1 MDSLSGLAAFVQAA
15 ETSSFVAAG
24 RQLGVSAS
32 AIGKSIARLE
42 AKLGVRLFHRS
53 TRQIRLTDEGT
64 LFFERCRGILDDIED
79 AQNELL
85 KSTEAPRGRL
95 KISLPA
101 VGYRLL
107 SKQLSAFMQAY
118 PEVELDLDFSDRMV
132 DVIEEGF
139 DAVIRSGSLAD
150 SRLLARTLWPYS
162 FMICAAPDYLR
173 RQGRPQRP
181 QDLLRHACLRYKFL
195 SSSKLQ
201 DWILRSEQGAPELRL
216 PATLT
221 CNNIEALL
229 AATVNGL
236 GLAYL
241 PSFVVQEAL
250 ADGRLCTVLDDYAVS
265 HGSFSVLWPSSRHML
280 PRLRVFVD
288 FLHASVPAASTAA
301 PRKRARPDRGSRTE

>member
-32 AIGKSIARLE
+32 AVGKSIARLE

-64 LFFERCRGILDDIED
+64 LFFERCKGILDDIED
-79 AQNELL
+79 AENALL

-101 VGYRLL
+101 IGYRLL
-107 SKQLSAFMQAY
+107 TRQLSAFMQTY

-132 DVIEEGF
+132 DVIEDGF
-139 DAVIRSGSLAD
+139 DAVIRSGSLPD
-150 SRLLARTLWPYS
+150 SRLMAKKLWPYN
-162 FMICAAPDYLR
+162 FVVCASPEYLR
-173 RQGRPQRP
+173 RHGQPAQP
-181 QDLLRHACLRYKFL
+181 QDLLQHACLRYKFL
-195 SSSKLQ
+195 ASSKLQ
-201 DWILRSEQGAPELRL
+201 DWALRQPPGVPELRI

-229 AATVNGL
+229 SAAINGL

-241 PSFVVQEAL
+241 PSFVVQDDLIE
-250 ADGRLCTVLDDYAVS
+250 GRVRSVLDDYAIS
-265 HGSFSVLWPSSRHML
+265 HGSFSILWPSSRHML

-288 FLHASVPAASTAA
+288 FLSKNLQQQDSG
-301 PRKRARPDRGSRTE
+301 K